1 MSEIIYVKVDNKD
14 QFVAVVLNHGKEIE
28 AIGGVLND
36 VIDFKNIAQDGSVVV
51 ELEPDDWVWC
61 GEDYYKRE
69 LGSNFVPLSYEAYM
83 KKYGHTE
90 LAEKPEEDM
99 VNHPSHYTQFD
110 RETIDTMKGMS
121 TPEEFR
127 GHLKLTAVKYISRY
141 QGKNGIQD
149 IEKAIW
155 YMERLKK
162 ELIDERK

>member
-1 MSEIIYVKVDNKD
+1 MSGIILVEVFNEKELKDIVVNNGVDVNWFYKTDVNFHGNGIVVWLGENSWSYSTVDYLKEENVKYS
-14 QFVAVVLNHGKEIE
+14 
-28 AIGGVLND
+28 D
-36 VIDFKNIAQDGSVVV
+36 VI
-51 ELEPDDWVWC
+51 
-61 GEDYYKRE
+61 
-69 LGSNFVPLSYEAYM
+69 SYETYM
-83 KKYGHTE
+83 NKYGVFNH
-90 LAEKPEEDM
+90 KSQPEEDM
-99 VNHPSHYTQFD
+99 VNHPSHYKQFD

-162 ELIDERK
+162 ELIDEQSNTTN